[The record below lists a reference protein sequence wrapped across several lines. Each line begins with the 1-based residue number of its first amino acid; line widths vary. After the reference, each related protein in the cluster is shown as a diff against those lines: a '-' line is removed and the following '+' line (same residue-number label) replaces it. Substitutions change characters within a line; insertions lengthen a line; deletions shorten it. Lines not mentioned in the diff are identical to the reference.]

1 MVRGAAHVAQ
11 VRRQLGSRIRALR
24 DALDL
29 TQEVIADRIELS
41 AKYVSQLECGQ
52 RSPSL
57 ATVVALAHD
66 GFGITL
72 ASLMFGIDEELEA
85 EMKELSDALAGWP
98 KEARRALLQLI
109 MLVLRGGAGQ
119 LPGAGQVRAD
129 VDRPRRRGESPGSLP
144 EARTQPRR

>member
-1 MVRGAAHVAQ
+1 MARGAAHVAQ

-29 TQEVIADRIELS
+29 TQEVIADRVDIT
-41 AKYVSQLECGQ
+41 AKYVSQLENGQ

-57 ATVVALAHD
+57 EVVVALAHH

-85 EMKELSDALAGWP
+85 EIKELSDVLAGWP
-98 KEARRALLQLI
+98 KEARRTLLHLILVAL
-109 MLVLRGGAGQ
+109 RAGAGQ

-144 EARTQPRR
+144 EARAQPRR